1 MYAALFSTRALRH
14 RTGASTE
21 PKRLILSRESA
32 NTELR
37 MPKRLEG
44 QARQAALKDLGN
56 WQEVK
61 GRDAIARKFEFGNFS
76 EAFALMTRPAQ
87 PAQEVHHHPER
98 FNAHNKAE
106 VT

>member
-1 MYAALFSTRALRH
+1 
-14 RTGASTE
+14 
-21 PKRLILSRESA
+21 
-32 NTELR
+32 

-76 EAFALMTRPAQ
+76 EAFAFMTRSALL
-87 PAQEVHHHPER
+87 AEKMDHHPEW
-98 FNAHNKAE
+98 FNVYNKVIVDLNTHDAGGITAKDFE
-106 VT
+106 LGELLEGLSKRAL